1 MKTLKDQGDT
11 INRPTKQDS
20 SFFLSKSLLEPIDN
34 NSNLINTI
42 PSVDVPS
49 NTLEYTDVSLLNQG
63 IDFLEQFFDTQLQNL
78 TQISPVKSTNNGTNT
93 NKESDILIESPQDT
107 ISISQKELIDKKNTI
122 NNLSIILKN
131 ITPYI

>member
-20 SFFLSKSLLEPIDN
+20 SFFLSKPLHEPIDN
-34 NSNLINTI
+34 NSTLINTI
-42 PSVDVPS
+42 PSVYVPS
-49 NTLEYTDVSLLNQG
+49 NTLEYTDISLLIQA

-78 TQISPVKSTNNGTNT
+78 VQVFPVKSTSNGTNT

-107 ISISQKELIDKKNTI
+107 ICISQKELIAKKIPST
-122 NNLSIILKN
+122 
-131 ITPYI
+131 TCQ

>member
-1 MKTLKDQGDT
+1 MKTLKDQGDP
-11 INRPTKQDS
+11 INTPTKQDS

-131 ITPYI
+131 ITPYT

>member
-20 SFFLSKSLLEPIDN
+20 SFFLSKPLHEPIDN
-34 NSNLINTI
+34 NSTLINTI
-42 PSVDVPS
+42 PSVYVPS
-49 NTLEYTDVSLLNQG
+49 NTLEYTGISLLIQA

-78 TQISPVKSTNNGTNT
+78 AQVFPVKSTSNGTNT

-107 ISISQKELIDKKNTI
+107 ICISQKELIAKKIPST
-122 NNLSIILKN
+122 
-131 ITPYI
+131 TCQ